1 MFRNVAVSE
10 VSSIPAGAAREDKDV
25 VVAAMASLI
34 PGNSGKPAAVAIEE
48 RMRKLDAAMDVP

>member
-10 VSSIPAGAAREDKDV
+10 VSSIPAGAAREDTD
-25 VVAAMASLI
+25 VVAAMASLM